1 MTERACALR
10 AWAALFVLAPPLP
23 STLNIMEDNLSH
35 MRTQAPLLAPIF
47 RSDGQA
53 RLLAVLLLGDDELSV
68 TDLANRAG
76 LAYPTAHREVARLLE
91 AGILIERSAG
101 RTRLIRANGDS
112 LLSSPLREILMVSAG
127 PAVLLTEQLGRLNS
141 VESAFLY
148 GSFAAR
154 LLGVEGAAP
163 NDIDVMVIGTPD
175 VSEVYEICTRVEAA
189 VHRPVNPTI
198 LTTNEL
204 ADQSGFLSSVRAGS
218 VVPLVGEL
226 PWR

>member
-1 MTERACALR
+1 
-10 AWAALFVLAPPLP
+10 
-23 STLNIMEDNLSH
+23 MEDNLGY
-35 MRTQAPLLAPIF
+35 MRTEAPLLAPIF

-53 RLLAVLLLGDDELSV
+53 RLLAALLLGNGELSV
-68 TDLANRAG
+68 TDLASRAG
-76 LAYPTAHREVARLLE
+76 LAYPTVHREVARLLE
-91 AGILIERSAG
+91 AGILVERSVG
-101 RTRLIRANGDS
+101 RTRLIRANSDS
-112 LLSSPLREILMVSAG
+112 PLTSPLREILVVSAG
-127 PAVLLTEQLGRLNS
+127 PAALLAEELGRLAG

-175 VSEVYEICTRVEAA
+175 AGEVCEICTRVEAA

-204 ADQSGFLSSVRAGS
+204 ADQSGFLGSVRAGS
-218 VVPLVGEL
+218 VVPLLGEL

>member
-1 MTERACALR
+1 M
-10 AWAALFVLAPPLP
+10 
-23 STLNIMEDNLSH
+23 TLNIMEDNLSY
-35 MRTQAPLLAPIF
+35 MRTAAPLLAPIF

-68 TDLANRAG
+68 TDLAHRAD

-91 AGILIERSAG
+91 AGILTERRVG
-101 RTRLIRANGDS
+101 RTRLIRANHDS
-112 LLSSPLREILMVSAG
+112 PLTGPLREILIVSAG
-127 PAVLLTEQLGRLNS
+127 PAALLTEELGRIAG

-154 LLGVEGAAP
+154 LLGIEGATP

-175 VSEVYEICTRVEAA
+175 VNEVYEGCTRVEAA

-198 LTTNEL
+198 LTAAEL
-204 ADQSGFLSSVRAGS
+204 AEQSGFLDSVRSGS
-218 VVPLVGEL
+218 IVSVVGEL
-226 PWR
+226 PWH

>member
-1 MTERACALR
+1 MR
-10 AWAALFVLAPPLP
+10 
-23 STLNIMEDNLSH
+23 TLTVNIMEDNLGY
-35 MRTQAPLLAPIF
+35 MRTEAPLLAPIF

-53 RLLAVLLLGDDELSV
+53 RLLAALLLGDDELSV
-68 TDLANRAG
+68 TDLASRVG

-91 AGILIERSAG
+91 AGILVERSIG
-101 RTRLIRANGDS
+101 RTRLIRANPDS
-112 LLSSPLREILMVSAG
+112 PLTSPLREILVVSAG
-127 PAVLLTEQLGRLNS
+127 PAALLTQELGRVGG

-175 VSEVYEICTRVEAA
+175 AGEVYEICTRVEAA

-198 LTTNEL
+198 LTPGEL
-204 ADQSGFLSSVRAGS
+204 ADQSGFLDSVRSGPI
-218 VVPLVGEL
+218 VPLIGESS
-226 PWR
+226 WR